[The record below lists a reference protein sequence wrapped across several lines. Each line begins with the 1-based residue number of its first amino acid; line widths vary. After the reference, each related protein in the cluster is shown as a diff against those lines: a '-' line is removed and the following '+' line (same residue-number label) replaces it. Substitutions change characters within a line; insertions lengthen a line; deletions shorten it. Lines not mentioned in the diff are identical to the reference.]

1 MEKSFTKKNGEKQ
14 KEKGERPKRGFKSRW
29 EHYVFRMEKEF
40 EILDKTGRKIYMSK
54 KSWLHIAKK
63 HPIMINYIE
72 EIKETLKRP
81 LKITD
86 YSFDEGL
93 RYYYSY
99 IKDKKPPYNY
109 LLVVVKYLNNEGLII
124 TSYFEKQIK

>member
-1 MEKSFTKKNGEKQ
+1 
-14 KEKGERPKRGFKSRW
+14 
-29 EHYVFRMEKEF
+29 MEKEF